1 MEGVVHFRDIAKE
14 QLRNMKD
21 VDDKRLVSKSNDL
34 INAIYRLNLT
44 EQRLILALISLINPK
59 EDRNFTLYKIPIKD
73 FQALIGR
80 KGKSTYSDLKELTSN
95 ILDKS
100 FTVVK
105 PDGKLLQ
112 LNWLA
117 SAEYFGSHVE
127 LEISKKLKP
136 LLLDLTGHYTKYKL
150 KYILT
155 LKNAYFIRLYELLKE
170 WQYKKRERYFEL
182 AEFRAKLGIPDDKYK
197 LYGHLKSRV
206 ILKAKKEINENTD
219 IVIDFKEKRGSR
231 NKVEGVFFFIQE
243 KDVVE
248 MASSDG
254 DAVAITEF
262 LSSVKDSNIYLELIN
277 FGVSEEKAKVLLS
290 KYSEAQIKENIQY
303 SKYQIDKGK
312 VENPTGYLIRA
323 IENNWKAQPGL
334 FEKASKKAVP
344 DRVDPDRRQEYQEYF
359 QSKYDAF
366 TANLSEEQCQEIEV
380 EERKKMY
387 RSGIS
392 TSKSG
397 LYSKVLKGN
406 VRQNIKKRAGIL
418 EYEDWL
424 EQG

>member
-1 MEGVVHFRDIAKE
+1 
-14 QLRNMKD
+14 MKD

-59 EDRNFTLYKIPIKD
+59 EDKNFTLYKIPIKE
-73 FQALIGR
+73 FQTLIGR
-80 KGKSTYSDLKELTSN
+80 KGKSTYSDLKELTCN

-100 FTVVK
+100 FSIVK

-182 AEFRAKLGIPDDKYK
+182 AEFKAKLGIADNKYK

-206 ILKAKKEINENTD
+206 IEKAKKEINENTD
-219 IVIDFKEKRGSR
+219 IIIDFKEKRGSR
-231 NKVEGVFFFIQE
+231 NKVEGIYFFIQE

-248 MASSDG
+248 MASSGG

-262 LSSVKDSNIYLELIN
+262 LNTVKDSNLYVDLISL
-277 FGVSEEKAKVLLS
+277 GVSEEKAKVLLL
-290 KYSEAQIKENIQY
+290 KYDEGQIKENI
-303 SKYQIDKGK
+303 KYCKLQIEKGK

-334 FEKASKKAVP
+334 FEKATKKAVP
-344 DRVDPDRRQEYQEYF
+344 DPVKPDRRQEYQEYF

-366 TANLSEEQCQEIEV
+366 AANLSEEEYQAIEK
-380 EERKKMY
+380 EEAKKMY

-392 TSKSG
+392 PSKAG
-397 LYSKVLKGN
+397 LYPKILKGN
-406 VRQNIKKRAGIL
+406 VRQSIKRKAGIL
-418 EYEDWL
+418 EYDEWL
-424 EQG
+424 DEM